1 MLACLHL
8 NTCKICFDSKF
19 HIDKA
24 VAVEGESGISSVGKD
39 SLVKVIDYMDYTLT
53 KIIDEK
59 SGFKIKIWWGWVR
72 WVKLAYSKKTRSKD
86 LKSCEKN

>member
-1 MLACLHL
+1 MKLACLHL

-24 VAVEGESGISSVGKD
+24 VAVEGESGVSSVGQIVDGKD

-59 SGFKIKIWWGWVR
+59 SGIKIKI
-72 WVKLAYSKKTRSKD
+72 
-86 LKSCEKN
+86 

>member
-1 MLACLHL
+1 MKLACLHL

-24 VAVEGESGISSVGKD
+24 VAVEGVGQIVDGKD

-59 SGFKIKIWWGWVR
+59 SGIKVCVGKYGHV
-72 WVKLAYSKKTRSKD
+72 
-86 LKSCEKN
+86 N